1 METLLPLLAP
11 LSIGSALGS
20 FFNTIFTPL
29 YWAVSGILVFFHHI
43 WSPLLGTGSGW
54 NWALSIICLTVVIR
68 IILIPLFVRQIH
80 SSRKMQLLQPKIRE
94 LQKKYGHDRERL
106 GQETMKLYREEN
118 ANPMASCLP
127 LLLQSPIFIALYR
140 VLIGASQINPKT
152 GLPTAHGYWLERDPG
167 LLTSLNRSEVFGAR
181 LADKFWPVHS
191 LGNVQLVAAVMIV
204 IMTATM
210 FYTQLQL
217 TRKNMPKEAME
228 GPMAQQQ
235 KMMLYLF
242 PLIFVF
248 MGVNIPIGVLFY
260 WVTSQ
265 LWTMGQ
271 QYYVI
276 RNNPLPGTDAY
287 TAWEERQRRKGL
299 DPREVAAQK
308 DARANGRPKTAAT
321 SGSVV
326 GRQSNGSAA
335 ANGAA
340 DGAVN
345 GNGQSGP
352 VRQAPVRQQPVRQQ
366 PRRQP
371 RSQRKN

>member
-1 METLLPLLAP
+1 METLVPLLAP
-11 LSIGSALGS
+11 LSIWSALGD

-29 YWAVSGILVFFHHI
+29 YWAVSGLLVLFHSV
-43 WSPLLGTGSGW
+43 WSPLLGPDSGW
-54 NWALSIICLTVVIR
+54 TWALAIVCLTIVIR

-140 VLIGASQINPKT
+140 VLYGASQTP
-152 GLPTAHGYWLERDPG
+152 PVAHGYWLQQNPD
-167 LLTSLNRSEVFGAR
+167 LLVSLHHSTIFGAS
-181 LADKFWPVHS
+181 LAAKFWPVETFGS
-191 LGNVQLVAAVMIV
+191 VQVVAAVMIV
-204 IMTATM
+204 LMTATM

-235 KMMLYLF
+235 KMMLYFF

-248 MGVNIPIGVLFY
+248 IGVSIPIGVLFY
-260 WVTSQ
+260 WLTSQ

-276 RNNPLPGTDAY
+276 RSNPLPGTDAY
-287 TAWEERQRRKGL
+287 AAWEERQRKHGH

-308 DARANGRPKTAAT
+308 DAKSTGRV
-321 SGSVV
+321 SRNV
-326 GRQSNGSAA
+326 A
-335 ANGAA
+335 ANGSS
-340 DGAVN
+340 
-345 GNGQSGP
+345 GNG
-352 VRQAPVRQQPVRQQ
+352 RQPGGSVATEDTNGVNASAPDRPMRQQ
-366 PRRQP
+366 PRRQT

>member
-1 METLLPLLAP
+1 
-11 LSIGSALGS
+11 
-20 FFNTIFTPL
+20 
-29 YWAVSGILVFFHHI
+29 
-43 WSPLLGTGSGW
+43 
-54 NWALSIICLTVVIR
+54 
-68 IILIPLFVRQIH
+68 
-80 SSRKMQLLQPKIRE
+80 
-94 LQKKYGHDRERL
+94 
-106 GQETMKLYREEN
+106 
-118 ANPMASCLP
+118 MASCLP

-140 VLIGASQINPKT
+140 VLIGAAEINPQT
-152 GLPTAHGYWLERDPG
+152 GLPTAHGYWLERNPD
-167 LLTSLNRSEVFGAR
+167 LLVSLNQSEVFGAR
-181 LADKFWPVHS
+181 LADKFWPVDS
-191 LGNVQLVAAVMIV
+191 FGSVQIVAAVMIL

-248 MGVNIPIGVLFY
+248 MGINIPIGVLFY

-276 RNNPLPGTDAY
+276 RSNPLPGTDAY
-287 TAWEERQRRKGL
+287 AAWEERQRKKGL
-299 DPREVAAQK
+299 DPREVAAQR
-308 DARANGRPKTAAT
+308 DAKAKGQPRPAAAT
-321 SGSVV
+321 AGTV
-326 GRQSNGSAA
+326 GRQSSSVATDPGSNGSANGT
-335 ANGAA
+335 ANPAS
-340 DGAVN
+340 N
-345 GNGQSGP
+345 GKS
-352 VRQAPVRQQPVRQQ
+352 APARQQPVRQQ